1 MKLIITIDTEED
13 NWDNYSPTDFTLSNI
28 ERVPGLQ
35 ALFDAFGVKPTYLLT
50 YPVASDPKS
59 VACFRKILDSGRC
72 EIGTHCHP
80 WNTPPFEEETNAR
93 NSMMSNL
100 PSDLQFRKLK
110 SLHDTIAGN
119 FGIEPVSFRSGR
131 WGFNGD
137 LAGNLCRLGY
147 KVDTS
152 IAPYIDW
159 SIYHGPD
166 YSELSPRPF
175 RFSPDRIYQEAPD
188 GLMWEVP
195 ATIGFLQ
202 RDFEAANRVLKF
214 AGRPALRRLRLVGIL
229 YRLGLVNKVWLSPE
243 NSDGRTMIKLA
254 ERMRKN
260 GYRVINMVFHSST
273 LKAGLTPFVKTAED
287 EKRFTESI
295 REFLEYAEKSGI
307 GSITLS
313 GSVGLLGA

>member
-1 MKLIITIDTEED
+1 
-13 NWDNYSPTDFTLSNI
+13 
-28 ERVPGLQ
+28 
-35 ALFDAFGVKPTYLLT
+35 
-50 YPVASDPKS
+50 
-59 VACFRKILDSGRC
+59 
-72 EIGTHCHP
+72 
-80 WNTPPFEEETNAR
+80 TPPFEEETNAR

-119 FGIEPVSFRSGR
+119 FGVEPVSFRSGR

-175 RFSPDRIYQEAPD
+175 RFSPDRIFEEAPD
-188 GLMWEVP
+188 GRMWEVP

-214 AGRPALRRLRLVGIL
+214 AGRPALRRLRLIGIL

-243 NSDGRTMIKLA
+243 NSDGRMMIKLA

-295 REFLEYAEKSGI
+295 REFLEYAGKNNI
-307 GSITLS
+307 GSVTLS
-313 GSVGLLGA
+313 ESLRLLG